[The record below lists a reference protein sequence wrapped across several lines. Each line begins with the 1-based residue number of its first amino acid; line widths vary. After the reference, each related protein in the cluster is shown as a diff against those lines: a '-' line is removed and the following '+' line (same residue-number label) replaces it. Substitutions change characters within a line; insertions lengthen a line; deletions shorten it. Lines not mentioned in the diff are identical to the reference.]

1 MLESTQKGQDTCG
14 EINLRSFT
22 LAELLDNPHV
32 AQLHKD
38 YQEANRWAMKAI
50 DYADE
55 NVKLKEELLA
65 YKIQQATHEC
75 SHQSQGYIYHG
86 ATRFGLI
93 ANMTNI
99 ATSQFQVLPT
109 FPFLVPVPPTQLPCS
124 HASETP
130 LSDHF
135 NILNRF
141 YGPCKIARKMRT
153 STSVNLTPLAR
164 Q

>member
-1 MLESTQKGQDTCG
+1 MITRNRDESMLESTQKGQDTCG

-65 YKIQQATHEC
+65 YKIQHTNAAT
-75 SHQSQGYIYHG
+75 
-86 ATRFGLI
+86 
-93 ANMTNI
+93 
-99 ATSQFQVLPT
+99 
-109 FPFLVPVPPTQLPCS
+109 
-124 HASETP
+124 
-130 LSDHF
+130 
-135 NILNRF
+135 NRKGIF
-141 YGPCKIARKMRT
+141 ITERPD
-153 STSVNLTPLAR
+153 LD
-164 Q
+164 